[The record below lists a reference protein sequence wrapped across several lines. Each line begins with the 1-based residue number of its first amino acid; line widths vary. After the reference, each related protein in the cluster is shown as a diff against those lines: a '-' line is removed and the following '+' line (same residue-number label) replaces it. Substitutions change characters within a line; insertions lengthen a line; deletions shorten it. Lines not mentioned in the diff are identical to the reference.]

1 MYCILCCFSVCRKCS
16 SFGCRRRL
24 ARIFWKFLNKNRNK
38 CLYLAVIIN
47 DTGKCG
53 NNACRTNS
61 NYQFLQ
67 LAFSLSYEI
76 TTVQTGAWLQS
87 LTHKD
92 SLSGVRSIIIVLT
105 LLENSKLFIFIVS
118 LSNFFSFSSYIYL
131 HIHIKH
137 CLTFDV
143 AICIDPIFA
152 IVIVEKK
159 ADSNRRVLNVGP

>member
-1 MYCILCCFSVCRKCS
+1 M
-16 SFGCRRRL
+16 
-24 ARIFWKFLNKNRNK
+24 
-38 CLYLAVIIN
+38 VITLVAQIVI
-47 DTGKCG
+47 
-53 NNACRTNS
+53 TNFYNS
-61 NYQFLQ
+61 HSHFHMKL
-67 LAFSLSYEI
+67 LRSKLVS
-76 TTVQTGAWLQS
+76 WLQS
-87 LTHKD
+87 LTYKD
-92 SLSGVRSIIIVLT
+92 SLSGVRSIIIVLI
-105 LLENSKLFIFIVS
+105 LLENIKLFIFIVS

>member
-1 MYCILCCFSVCRKCS
+1 M
-16 SFGCRRRL
+16 
-24 ARIFWKFLNKNRNK
+24 
-38 CLYLAVIIN
+38 VITLVAQIVI
-47 DTGKCG
+47 
-53 NNACRTNS
+53 TNFYNWHS
-61 NYQFLQ
+61 HFHMKL
-67 LAFSLSYEI
+67 LRSTL
-76 TTVQTGAWLQS
+76 VPWLQS
-87 LTHKD
+87 LTYKD
-92 SLSGVRSIIIVLT
+92 SLSGVRSIIIVLI
-105 LLENSKLFIFIVS
+105 LLENSNLFIFNVS

>member
-24 ARIFWKFLNKNRNK
+24 ARIFWKFLRIGTNVYNQLSSSTILENV
-38 CLYLAVIIN
+38 VITLVAQIVI
-47 DTGKCG
+47 
-53 NNACRTNS
+53 TNFYNWHS
-61 NYQFLQ
+61 HFHMKL
-67 LAFSLSYEI
+67 LRSKLVS
-76 TTVQTGAWLQS
+76 WLQS
-87 LTHKD
+87 LTYKD
-92 SLSGVRSIIIVLT
+92 SLSGVRSIIIVLI

-118 LSNFFSFSSYIYL
+118 LSNFFLIYL
-131 HIHIKH
+131 FTYTYKALLI
-137 CLTFDV
+137 TFDV

>member
-1 MYCILCCFSVCRKCS
+1 M
-16 SFGCRRRL
+16 
-24 ARIFWKFLNKNRNK
+24 
-38 CLYLAVIIN
+38 VITLVAQIVI
-47 DTGKCG
+47 
-53 NNACRTNS
+53 TNFYNWHS
-61 NYQFLQ
+61 HFHMKL
-67 LAFSLSYEI
+67 LRSKLVS
-76 TTVQTGAWLQS
+76 WLQS
-87 LTHKD
+87 LTYKD
-92 SLSGVRSIIIVLT
+92 SLSGVRSIIIVLI